1 MASGWKGFFSIT
13 GALEKLA
20 PGQRQETHRE
30 AGDCA
35 DLLEGSPKSWYVGD
49 SLLSDSASAHRG
61 FSKSREG
68 QGISTAQVRA
78 AEKWSEKKEDT
89 SAPCSL
95 CPGLQ
100 TTLYLR
106 QKAELTLICIKMNG
120 FVCKSGKNSSS
131 TYRTGAKELTFGN
144 LSSVPGRCWKSSRS

>member
-1 MASGWKGFFSIT
+1 MERFFSIT

-106 QKAELTLICIKMNG
+106 QK
-120 FVCKSGKNSSS
+120 S
-131 TYRTGAKELTFGN
+131 
-144 LSSVPGRCWKSSRS
+144 